1 MEYIQPYKSFLYS
14 HNLTDGIRVTA
25 GILVPAFVMLYFNML
40 PIGIVMSIGALCV
53 SVTDIPG
60 PIRYRRNE
68 MMICI
73 GTIFIVTIYV
83 GLASYSA
90 VATGVIL
97 TIFCFFFSML
107 GIYGNRAGSIGL
119 AALLVMVLNFNFL
132 YRGVEIFLNAFYILA
147 GGIWY
152 FLFSISVHR
161 LRPYKLVQQ
170 AMGDYVQ
177 SIADYLRIRAMFYQR
192 EVNYENTYK
201 ELLHKQIN
209 VQQHHELVSEL
220 IFKTRDIVKSST
232 HTGRILVM
240 IFLEASELFDRIM
253 TSYQDYAKLHEVFDE
268 TSILQD
274 FHQLALS
281 IAAELDEIGLS
292 LKAGTTS
299 KEDNE
304 LFEQINK
311 GRIAFQKLRSSYL
324 KPENIDGFINLRRIL
339 DNIQDIANRLH
350 TLHQY
355 TGFDRKLKKQAAT
368 LPEAEHYITQQEISV
383 SKLWDSLSPESNIFR
398 HSLRVT
404 VAALAGYLLS
414 KFLPIGHSYWILLT
428 VIVILKPAYSLT
440 QQRNKDRLIGTVS
453 GAVLGVTIIFLF
465 KNHTLLLVLMIAFMT
480 ASNILIR
487 TKYFLAVLMMTVY
500 LLILF
505 YLLEPANFPIL
516 LKDRIIDT
524 GIGSVIAFI
533 TSILV
538 LPDWERKS
546 MKSYMLSMLE
556 DNREYF
562 RLIAERF
569 YVEEKADYSALQV
582 ARKRAL
588 VSLANLSDAFNR
600 MLSEPESQR
609 KQIEKIHQFVVLN
622 HRLTSHISTLSHYYH
637 SQMKMYGQVDL
648 QPVVDET
655 VDYLNKSM
663 QHLNKL
669 PVPGNMAEKKDALMQ
684 LYEEVNILLE
694 TRRQELRAGQLET
707 GTKKTLSEMK
717 SIVDQFKFIFKIAAE
732 LEKLSASVELA

>member
-1 MEYIQPYKSFLYS
+1 
-14 HNLTDGIRVTA
+14 
-25 GILVPAFVMLYFNML
+25 
-40 PIGIVMSIGALCV
+40 
-53 SVTDIPG
+53 
-60 PIRYRRNE
+60 
-68 MMICI
+68 
-73 GTIFIVTIYV
+73 
-83 GLASYSA
+83 
-90 VATGVIL
+90 
-97 TIFCFFFSML
+97 
-107 GIYGNRAGSIGL
+107 
-119 AALLVMVLNFNFL
+119 
-132 YRGVEIFLNAFYILA
+132 
-147 GGIWY
+147 
-152 FLFSISVHR
+152 
-161 LRPYKLVQQ
+161 
-170 AMGDYVQ
+170 MGDYVQ
-177 SIADYLRIRAMFYQR
+177 SMADYLRIRAMFYQQ

-253 TSYQDYAKLHEVFDE
+253 TSYQDYTKLHEDFDE
-268 TSILQD
+268 TTILQD

-281 IAAELDEIGLS
+281 IAAQLDEIGLS
-292 LKAGTTS
+292 LKSGTTS

-311 GRIAFQKLRSSYL
+311 ARIAFQKLRSSYL

-339 DNIQDIANRLH
+339 DNIQDIGNRLH

-355 TGFDRKLKKQAAT
+355 TGFDRKLKKQTAT

-440 QQRNKDRLIGTVS
+440 QQRNKDRLIGTIS
-453 GAVLGVTIIFLF
+453 GAVIGVIIIFLF
-465 KNHTLLLVLMIAFMT
+465 KNHTLLLVLMIAFMA

-487 TKYFLAVLMMTVY
+487 TKYFLAVFMMTIY

-505 YLLEPANFPIL
+505 YLLEPANFPVL

-533 TSILV
+533 TSIMV

-569 YVEEKADYSALQV
+569 YVEENPDYSALQV

-609 KQIEKIHQFVVLN
+609 KQIEKVHQFVVLN

-637 SQMKMYGQVDL
+637 SQMKIYGQVDL
-648 QPVVDET
+648 EPVVEGT
-655 VDYLNKSM
+655 TDYLNRSM

-669 PVPGNMAEKKDALMQ
+669 PVSGTAADKKDALMQ
-684 LYEEVNILLE
+684 LYEEVNVLLE
-694 TRRQELRAGQLET
+694 MRRQELRAGQLET

-732 LEKLSASVELA
+732 VEKLSTSVDLE